1 MDKQS
6 YSTGLPEILPVRNEK
21 AVNVS
26 TKLIAETTSKRHT
39 DVIRDTKRMILGL
52 YSEADENFEEF
63 ISHDA
68 NLRHPGFRIVLDQ
81 RSYVAEIILDREHA
95 MTLATGYDVKL
106 RKRLIDKLAEL
117 ENDKIAVPNF
127 SDPSAAARAWA
138 EQYEARQIA
147 EQTKAEIGHRREATA
162 MNTASQAVKKAN
174 KLEVEMDRSQQ
185 YATVKRMEKLWHGQ
199 TFGWRELKHT
209 AAEIGI
215 PPIDVFDANY
225 GTVKAYH
232 ADVWQ
237 EAYALDIPHANDTIR
252 TRSEEN

>member
-1 MDKQS
+1 MTDQP
-6 YSTGLPEILPVRNEK
+6 YSTGLPGNP
-21 AVNVS
+21 AVQNGNGVHVS
-26 TKLIAETTSKRHT
+26 TKIIAETTTKRHT

-52 YSEADENFEEF
+52 YGEADMSFEEF
-63 ISHDA
+63 VSHDA
-68 NLRHPGFRIVLDQ
+68 NLRHPGYHIVLDH

-106 RKRLIDKLAEL
+106 RKRVIDKLAEL
-117 ENDKIAVPNF
+117 ESGKIAVPNF
-127 SDPSAAARAWA
+127 SDPAAAARAWA

-147 EQTKAEIGHRREATA
+147 ERTKAEIGTRREATA

-174 KLEVEMDRSQQ
+174 KLEVELDRSQE
-185 YATVKRMEKLWHGQ
+185 YATVKRMEMLWHGQ
-199 TFGWRELKHT
+199 KFNWRELKAT
-209 AAEIGI
+209 AAEMGI

-237 EAYALDIPHANDTIR
+237 EAYALEIPTTSGR
-252 TRSEEN
+252 TA